1 VTELA
6 PGAARA
12 GSHQHLQ
19 AMGASAAGF
28 WEKPFDWPSLIATI
42 YDAVRPVRDRPGI
55 NRDDLS
61 DPASA

>member
-1 VTELA
+1 
-6 PGAARA
+6 
-12 GSHQHLQ
+12 
-19 AMGASAAGF
+19 MGASAAGF